1 MMKHRNKALLRW
13 AAAPLAA
20 ALLLSACATPTPY
33 QPRVRGS
40 EVGGGYSE
48 QRIESNRYR
57 VTFVGNSLTSRE
69 RVENYLLY
77 RAAEL
82 TRQAG
87 FDGFT
92 IVARA
97 TDPNTHITGYSST
110 RPFGYW
116 TPHWRYR
123 YGGFWHAWDPWGRD
137 PFWGDTMDI
146 RTVTN
151 YEASAEIVMFRGG
164 RSDDPR
170 SFNAEEVLRN
180 LGPAIQLPERS

>member
-1 MMKHRNKALLRW
+1 MKRRKMAVLRW
-13 AAAPLAA
+13 ATAPVAA

-33 QPRVRGS
+33 QPRVRGAQVS
-40 EVGGGYSE
+40 GGYSE
-48 QRIESNRYR
+48 QRIEENRYR

-87 FDGFT
+87 YDSFT
-92 IVARA
+92 IVTRA
-97 TDPNTHITGYSST
+97 TDPHTRTTGYGG
-110 RPFGYW
+110 RPWGYW

-123 YGGFWHAWDPWGRD
+123 HGGFWHAWDPWGPD
-137 PFWGDTMDI
+137 PFWGDTIDI

-151 YEASAEIVMFRGG
+151 YEASAEIVMSRG
-164 RSDDPR
+164 RRPNDPM
-170 SFNAEEVLRN
+170 SFDATEVLRN
-180 LGPAIQLPERS
+180 LAPTIQLPERR